1 MFLKLFLVFAL
12 VPAIELALLIQV
24 GSYIGIANTIFII
37 LLTAT
42 VGAYLVRS
50 EGTGVMFRLQKNM
63 QEGVFPGE
71 ELIDG
76 AMILVSGALLLTPGF
91 FTDVIGFLMVLPFT
105 RGHIKNIAKRYLK
118 KRIKP
123 DEIEI
128 DIS

>member
-76 AMILVSGALLLTPGF
+76 AMILVSGALLLTPG
-91 FTDVIGFLMVLPFT
+91 IGFLMVLPFT

-118 KRIKP
+118 KRMKP

>member
-118 KRIKP
+118 KRMKP

>member
-1 MFLKLFLVFAL
+1 MFLKLFLAFTLIPAL
-12 VPAIELALLIQV
+12 ELALLIQV
-24 GSYIGIANTIFII
+24 GSYIGIGNTILII

-63 QEGVFPGE
+63 QEGIFPGE

-118 KRIKP
+118 KRMNP